1 MVKLNKENLLNNIN
15 NSDDLY
21 QLKKVLDKAF
31 VVLKS
36 YIDNSSDFLNPHE
49 LSLAKSILNSLDIGY
64 SFDGGYDDYE
74 YGVVNMYP
82 SFLHGPKSES
92 ICAMKFPTIFGIKH
106 KDVLGSLI
114 GLGIDR
120 RKIGDILIGKEFTY
134 FFVKIE
140 IKDFI
145 LYNLEKISNY
155 NVKVSLKESTDV
167 LPIKEYF
174 YKDIVTSSLRLDT
187 FLSQALNLSRSKIYD
202 IISKDLVKVNFT
214 PENKVS
220 YKLKESDVISVKKY
234 GRIIFH
240 KILKTTKKDK
250 YLCQIKI
257 PK

>member
-1 MVKLNKENLLNNIN
+1 M
-15 NSDDLY
+15 
-21 QLKKVLDKAF
+21 
-31 VVLKS
+31 
-36 YIDNSSDFLNPHE
+36 
-49 LSLAKSILNSLDIGY
+49 
-64 SFDGGYDDYE
+64 
-74 YGVVNMYP
+74 
-82 SFLHGPKSES
+82 
-92 ICAMKFPTIFGIKH
+92 
-106 KDVLGSLI
+106 
-114 GLGIDR
+114 GIDR
-120 RKIGDILIGKEFTY
+120 TKIGDILIGNEFTY

-155 NVKVSLKESTDV
+155 NVKVCLKESTDV

-234 GRIIFH
+234 GRIIFN

>member
-92 ICAMKFPTIFGIKH
+92 ICTMKFPTIVGIKH

-134 FFVKIE
+134 FFV
-140 IKDFI
+140 
-145 LYNLEKISNY
+145 
-155 NVKVSLKESTDV
+155 
-167 LPIKEYF
+167 
-174 YKDIVTSSLRLDT
+174 
-187 FLSQALNLSRSKIYD
+187 
-202 IISKDLVKVNFT
+202 
-214 PENKVS
+214 
-220 YKLKESDVISVKKY
+220 
-234 GRIIFH
+234 
-240 KILKTTKKDK
+240 
-250 YLCQIKI
+250 
-257 PK
+257 

>member
-1 MVKLNKENLLNNIN
+1 
-15 NSDDLY
+15 
-21 QLKKVLDKAF
+21 
-31 VVLKS
+31 
-36 YIDNSSDFLNPHE
+36 
-49 LSLAKSILNSLDIGY
+49 
-64 SFDGGYDDYE
+64 
-74 YGVVNMYP
+74 MYP

-92 ICAMKFPTIFGIKH
+92 ICAMKFPTIVGIKH

-155 NVKVSLKESTDV
+155 NVKVCLKESTDV

-187 FLSQALNLSRSKIYD
+187 FLSQALNLSRSKIND

-250 YLCQIKI
+250 CLCQIKI